1 MGIRQS
7 LIKWLGGEQ
16 KMSSLELFREIYGGR
31 ETSSGIK
38 VTAETA
44 LECTAALACTRV
56 LANGVCQVPF
66 RVYKDDAGAKRVQ
79 VEHPVNVALYR
90 RPNSWQTAYEF
101 RETMMFHLVL
111 CGNAFVFVNRIG
123 SKRQVRE
130 LILIEPHRVE
140 VEQRPDYSLIY
151 KVKGKEGE
159 EKVFPQEAIWHLR
172 APSWNSWAGM
182 EGVKLARNS
191 IGLSIALERNHAN
204 MHKNGVTTT
213 GLLSVK
219 DALGPEQY
227 QFLSKWLAAYE
238 NGGERYQKPMILDRG
253 ATFTPMQQTGVDA
266 QHLET
271 RKYQIEEVCRAFGV
285 MPIMVGYSDKAAT
298 YASAEQ
304 MFLAHVVHT
313 LSPWYERIEQSA
325 DVNLLTPDEVAAGY
339 YTKFTPN
346 ALMRGAAADRA
357 EFYAKGLG
365 AGNGKGWLTQND
377 VRALE
382 EMDRID
388 DPEADKLPQP
398 PVAAPV
404 AEPIVQ
410 EPTKAE
416 GLTGADLLKAF
427 QAAPAPVVNVDVHSP
442 DVKAGDIK
450 VDVHAHMPK
459 RGPVERTVTSYDEKG
474 RIVGMTEREMDDA

>member
-31 ETSSGIK
+31 ESSSGIA
-38 VTAETA
+38 VNAETA
-44 LECTAALACTRV
+44 LECTVSLACTRV

-66 RVYKDDAGAKRVQ
+66 RVYLDKGGAKQVQ
-79 VEHPVNVALYR
+79 ADHPVNVALYR

-101 RETMMFHLVL
+101 RETMMYHLVL
-111 CGNAFVFVNRIG
+111 CGNAFVFVNRVG
-123 SKRQVRE
+123 KKREVRE
-130 LILIEPHRVE
+130 LILIEPHRVT
-140 VEQRPDYSLIY
+140 VEQQADYRLVY
-151 KVKGKEGE
+151 KVRGKKDGE
-159 EKVFPQEAIWHLR
+159 ETIFPQESIWHLR
-172 APSWNSWAGM
+172 APSWNSWMGM
-182 EGVKLARNS
+182 EGVKMARNS
-191 IGLSIALERNHAN
+191 IGLALALERSHAT
-204 MHKNGVTTT
+204 MHKSGASVT
-213 GLLSVK
+213 GLLAMK
-219 DALGPEQY
+219 EALGPEQY
-227 QFLSKWLAAYE
+227 QFLAKWLASYE

-253 ATFTPMQQTGVDA
+253 ATFTPMQQTGIDA

-313 LSPWYERIEQSA
+313 LAPWYERIEQSA

-346 ALMRGAAADRA
+346 ALMRGAAKDRA

-377 VRALE
+377 VRSLE

-398 PVAAPV
+398 PVAAAPEPPA
-404 AEPIVQ
+404 AEPV
-410 EPTKAE
+410 KSE
-416 GLTGADLLKAF
+416 GMTGAELKEAI
-427 QAAPAPVVNVDVHSP
+427 QAMPAPIVNVDVHAP
-442 DVKAGDIK
+442 EVKAGNVK
-450 VDVHAHMPK
+450 VDVHAHIPK
-459 RGPVERTVTSYDEKG
+459 RGPVEKTVTAYDENG

>member
-38 VTAETA
+38 VTAESA
-44 LECTAALACTRV
+44 LECTVALACTRV
-56 LANGVCQVPF
+56 LANGVCQIPF
-66 RVYKDDAGAKRVQ
+66 RVYKDEGGAKQVQ
-79 VEHPVNVALYR
+79 VAHPVNVALYR

-111 CGNAFVFVNRIG
+111 CGNAFVFVNRVG
-123 SKRQVRE
+123 AKREIRE
-130 LILIEPHRVE
+130 LILIEPGRVE
-140 VEQRPDYSLIY
+140 VEQLPDYRLVY
-151 KVKGKEGE
+151 KVKGKEG
-159 EKVFPQEAIWHLR
+159 KAKIIPQDAIWHLR
-172 APSWNSWAGM
+172 APSWNAWMGM
-182 EGVKLARNS
+182 EGVALARNS
-191 IGLSIALERNHAN
+191 IGLSIALERSHAT
-204 MHKNGVTTT
+204 MHKSGAATT

-227 QFLSKWLAAYE
+227 QFLAKWLTAYE

-253 ATFTPMQQTGVDA
+253 ATFTPMQQTGIDA

-271 RKYQIEEVCRAFGV
+271 RKYQIEEICRAFGV

-313 LSPWYERIEQSA
+313 LSPWYERLEQSA
-325 DVNLLTPDEVAAGY
+325 DVNLLTPQEVEAGY

-382 EMDRID
+382 EMDRVD

-404 AEPIVQ
+404 AEPSAV
-410 EPTKAE
+410 EPAKSA
-416 GLTGADLLKAF
+416 GMTGAELKEAF
-427 QAAPAPVVNVDVHSP
+427 QAMPAPVVNVDVHSP

-450 VDVHAHMPK
+450 IDVHAHMPK
-459 RGPVERTVTSYDEKG
+459 RGPIEKTVTAYDEQG
-474 RIVGMTEREMDDA
+474 RIVGMTERETDDA